1 MLDKISELL
10 KTLDLPST
18 FLQAKLVQREEACDL
33 PFTYFKT
40 SYCPHIP
47 NSDKEQVFI
56 SSDGYPQETSIGNI
70 ILEINGTYYT
80 LIVEVG
86 ILDGMHRKYF
96 IQQGEVTAR
105 YLAKTDLEN
114 ANHIFLCV
122 IAFVG
127 FNKIDII

>member
-1 MLDKISELL
+1 
-10 KTLDLPST
+10 
-18 FLQAKLVQREEACDL
+18 
-33 PFTYFKT
+33 
-40 SYCPHIP
+40 
-47 NSDKEQVFI
+47 
-56 SSDGYPQETSIGNI
+56 
-70 ILEINGTYYT
+70 
-80 LIVEVG
+80 
-86 ILDGMHRKYF
+86 MHRKYF